1 MFQDYNLFSHLTVE
15 ENIMLPLILDKRR
28 TSEIRDKVFQNA
40 DFLNISSIKK
50 KYPYE
55 ISGREKQ
62 RTAIARALV
71 NDPQIIFGD
80 EPTGNLDSA
89 STTSIMNY
97 LDDINRIKGK
107 ALVIV
112 THDALVASYCKR
124 IIFIKD
130 GRMEKTIENG
140 QSKEENVR
148 KITDIMLNL

>member
-1 MFQDYNLFSHLTVE
+1 MQQKLLE
-15 ENIMLPLILDKRR
+15 
-28 TSEIRDKVFQNA
+28 
-40 DFLNISSIKK
+40 
-50 KYPYE
+50 
-55 ISGREKQ
+55 
-62 RTAIARALV
+62 RALV

-130 GRMEKTIENG
+130 GRMEKTIENV
-140 QSKEENVR
+140 QNKEENVK
-148 KITDIMLNL
+148 KITDIMLHL

>member
-1 MFQDYNLFSHLTVE
+1 M
-15 ENIMLPLILDKRR
+15 
-28 TSEIRDKVFQNA
+28 
-40 DFLNISSIKK
+40 KK
-50 KYPYE
+50 
-55 ISGREKQ
+55 
-62 RTAIARALV
+62 
-71 NDPQIIFGD
+71 N
-80 EPTGNLDSA
+80 
-89 STTSIMNY
+89 

-130 GRMEKTIENG
+130 SRMEKTIENG

>member
-1 MFQDYNLFSHLTVE
+1 M
-15 ENIMLPLILDKRR
+15 
-28 TSEIRDKVFQNA
+28 
-40 DFLNISSIKK
+40 KK
-50 KYPYE
+50 
-55 ISGREKQ
+55 
-62 RTAIARALV
+62 
-71 NDPQIIFGD
+71 N
-80 EPTGNLDSA
+80 
-89 STTSIMNY
+89 